1 MAKSKVRQEA
11 CELYV
16 EQEIEAG
23 LKEGKT
29 PYSIGK
35 EISDWIGKLFEVK
48 VPPKTIESRAY
59 RDQKKI
65 TSNEVN
71 QFKTLDNKG
80 SIECEQCGTLH
91 GMAVSCPDCFHT
103 NKETLERERKLNFKS
118 RESTPRPNAGRPT
131 KHTFNETNE
140 NIDWA
145 KWSWNPVTGCKHGC
159 TYCYARDIANRFYP
173 EKFEPTFR
181 PERLNA
187 PKDTNIPSHRLNED
201 GIKNVF
207 VCSMADLFGDWVEP
221 EWIEKVLESCTNNPQ
236 WNFIFLTKNPKRY
249 LEFKMPD
256 NSWIGATGDT
266 QIRVDE
272 ALKIFGQSNHPVKFI
287 SAEPL
292 LENIKVGPEINWLII
307 GGQSK
312 SSNCPAFQP
321 PLRWIGN
328 LLQQVDRYK
337 IDVYLKP
344 NLQIVKKYPNEI

>member
-1 MAKSKVRQEA
+1 MARVSKETIERLNAFIDSLPEEARNKCALCSETLTHITKLAEVQTGAGTATVTKAIADRINETAAPGDQVSGNALREKVRWKE
-11 CELYV
+11 
-16 EQEIEAG
+16 G
-23 LKEGKT
+23 LK
-29 PYSIGK
+29 
-35 EISDWIGKLFEVK
+35 
-48 VPPKTIESRAY
+48 
-59 RDQKKI
+59 DQNDQI
-65 TSNEVN
+65 NHPTEATQS
-71 QFKTLDNKG
+71 
-80 SIECEQCGTLH
+80 
-91 GMAVSCPDCFHT
+91 
-103 NKETLERERKLNFKS
+103 KS
-118 RESTPRPNAGRPT
+118 
-131 KHTFNETNE
+131 TFNTTNE

-187 PKDTNIPSHRLNED
+187 PIHTNVPTHREKEN

-207 VCSMADLFGDWVEP
+207 VCSMTDLFGDWVP
-221 EWIEKVLESCTNNPQ
+221 NEWIEKTIESCANNPQ

-266 QIRVDE
+266 QARVDE
-272 ALKIFGQSNHPVKFI
+272 ALKVFGQSDHPVKFL

-312 SSNCPAFQP
+312 ASNCQAYQP

-328 LLQQVDRYK
+328 LLQQADRHN